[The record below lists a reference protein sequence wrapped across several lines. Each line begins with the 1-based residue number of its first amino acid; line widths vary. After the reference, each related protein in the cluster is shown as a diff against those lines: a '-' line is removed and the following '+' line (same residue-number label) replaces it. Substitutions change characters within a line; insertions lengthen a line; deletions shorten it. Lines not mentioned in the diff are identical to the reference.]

1 MDNWKG
7 KWAVV
12 TGASAGIGKAFCSE
26 LASGGTNLVLVARRR
41 DRLAELASTLS
52 AKYSIK
58 TEICPADL
66 AQDAGAHEVFAFTQG
81 KGIEV
86 DLLINNAGFGAY
98 GEFPSTPLDRQLG
111 MVRVNVAAVVHLT
124 HLYLP
129 AMVARHRGS
138 ILIVASTASFQ
149 AVPYLSTYAATKA
162 FDLFF
167 AEGLAEEMAPHGI
180 NVCALCPGTTESEFF
195 DVAGQ
200 PRRIMRKRETAEKV
214 AHTGLHALASGR
226 RYVISGMKNYMGA
239 QSQRLIPRRM
249 VARIVGKMFRPIP
262 GETK

>member
-1 MDNWKG
+1 MQDWQG

-26 LASGGTNLVLVARRR
+26 LAAGGTNLVLVARRR
-41 DRLAELASTLS
+41 DRLSELAATLS
-52 AKYSIK
+52 AKHSIK

-66 AQDAGAHEVFAFTQG
+66 AQNLGPEEVFAFTQG

-98 GEFPSTPLDRQLG
+98 GEFPTSPLERQIG
-111 MVRVNVAAVVHLT
+111 MVQVNVAAVIHLT

-129 AMVARHRGS
+129 AMIARGRGWV
-138 ILIVASTASFQ
+138 LIVASTASFQ
-149 AVPYLSTYAATKA
+149 AVPYLTTYAATKA

-180 NVCALCPGTTESEFF
+180 KVCALCPGTTESEFF

-200 PRRIMRKRETAEKV
+200 TKRIMRKRETAEKV

-226 RYVISGMKNYMGA
+226 SYVISGMKNFMGA

-249 VARIVGKMFRPIP
+249 VSRIVGNMFRPKP
-262 GETK
+262 GETA